1 MREIELFGI
10 KIHPLSKK
18 EFLSLIES
26 NLENGG
32 QIVQNGVN
40 AASIIELVN
49 NDILRKA
56 INNSNLVNIDGISV
70 LLALRFLGYQV
81 PERVACPDLAED
93 ILVLAEKRNYSV
105 FLFGAHET
113 SLQLSRK
120 SLQER
125 FPDLII
131 AGYRNGYFK
140 AEEELAIVDII
151 NKANSDIL
159 FLAMSSPN
167 KELFVEKYREIL
179 TVKYFL
185 GVGGFF
191 DILSGLKRRAPMW
204 MQKIGMEWFYRFT
217 QEPKRMWHRYFI
229 GNSKF
234 IWLVIKEKFKKK
246 NIYR

>member
-10 KIHPLSKK
+10 KIHPLPKT

-26 NLENGG
+26 NLENGC

-40 AASIIELVN
+40 AALIIELVN

-113 SLQLSRK
+113 SLQLSMK

-151 NKANSDIL
+151 NKANPDIL
-159 FLAMSSPN
+159 FLGMSSPT

>member
-10 KIHPLSKK
+10 KIHPLPKT

-26 NLENGG
+26 NLENGC

-93 ILVLAEKRNYSV
+93 ILVMAEKRNYSV

-113 SLQLSRK
+113 SLQLSGK
-120 SLQER
+120 ILQER

-159 FLAMSSPN
+159 FLGMSSPN

-234 IWLVIKEKFKKK
+234 IWLVIKEKFKKI